1 MSEIDQSSIC
11 PPLIIRPV
19 EKSPIDTITLEDSE
33 DLFAEDKNEDDEPV
47 EVIDENDICQFIE
60 NNDLPNTSLSSLEPD
75 FFQDSQEVK
84 KHEEPVEV
92 IDEDEVSPSIEVVD
106 LDMEKPK
113 KIIKLSEED
122 YEWNNDRS
130 SHFYNITLQKSLPL
144 GIYDKRLTP
153 FKSAFEKEVHRIALE
168 NSKRTRSVARKL
180 NYISNEN
187 STKQKSPVKKS
198 PIKKSSETKEN
209 SPIKKSGE
217 KKDKFPSK
225 KSSETKEKSPSKKS
239 SDKEPKIQ
247 KKTSAFDKEIVK
259 VKFPSKELSEIKDK
273 SPSKSD
279 AAKEPKVQ
287 KKTSEQ
293 EPSEFDKEIQKLVK
307 QKNKSIRSA
316 KRKPKI
322 PSRFE

>member
-19 EKSPIDTITLEDSE
+19 EKSHIDTITLEDSE
-33 DLFAEDKNEDDEPV
+33 DLLAEDKNEDDEPV

-75 FFQDSQEVK
+75 FFQDSQEIK
-84 KHEEPVEV
+84 KHKGDKSVEV
-92 IDEDEVSPSIEVVD
+92 IDEDDICPTIEVVD
-106 LDMEKPK
+106 LDVEKPK
-113 KIIKLSEED
+113 KVIKLVEED

-198 PIKKSSETKEN
+198 PDKKISETKEN

-217 KKDKFPSK
+217 KKN
-225 KSSETKEKSPSKKS
+225 KSPSKKS
-239 SDKEPKIQ
+239 SDKEPKVQ
-247 KKTSAFDKEIVK
+247 KKTSAFDKEILN

-287 KKTSEQ
+287 KKSSEQ

-307 QKNKSIRSA
+307 QKNKNIRGT
-316 KRKPKI
+316 KRVPKK
-322 PSRFE
+322 PSRYGRYSIFE

>member
-60 NNDLPNTSLSSLEPD
+60 NNDLPNTSLSRLEPD
-75 FFQDSQEVK
+75 FFQDSQEIK
-84 KHEEPVEV
+84 KHDKSVEV
-92 IDEDEVSPSIEVVD
+92 IDEYVDISPSIEVVD
-106 LDMEKPK
+106 LDVEKPK
-113 KIIKLSEED
+113 KIIKLVEED
-122 YEWNNDRS
+122 YEWNHDRS

-144 GIYDKRLTP
+144 GIYDKRLKP
-153 FKSAFEKEVHRIALE
+153 FESEFEKEVHKIALE

-180 NYISNEN
+180 DCISKE
-187 STKQKSPVKKS
+187 KSPVKKS
-198 PIKKSSETKEN
+198 SETKEKSPVKKSSETKEN
-209 SPIKKSGE
+209 SPVKKSGE
-217 KKDKFPSK
+217 KKDKF
-225 KSSETKEKSPSKKS
+225 PSKKS

-307 QKNKSIRSA
+307 QKNKNIRGA
-316 KRKPKI
+316 KRVPKKPPRYGI
-322 PSRFE
+322 YSIFE

>member
-19 EKSPIDTITLEDSE
+19 EKSHIDTITLEDSE
-33 DLFAEDKNEDDEPV
+33 DLLAEDKNEDDEPV

-75 FFQDSQEVK
+75 FFQDSQEIK
-84 KHEEPVEV
+84 KHKGDKSVEV
-92 IDEDEVSPSIEVVD
+92 IDEDDICPTIEVVD
-106 LDMEKPK
+106 LDVEKPK

-153 FKSAFEKEVHRIALE
+153 FKSAFEKEVHKIALE

-198 PIKKSSETKEN
+198 PDKKPSETKEN

-217 KKDKFPSK
+217 KKN
-225 KSSETKEKSPSKKS
+225 KSPSKKS
-239 SDKEPKIQ
+239 SDKEPKVQ
-247 KKTSAFDKEIVK
+247 KKTSAFDKEILN

-287 KKTSEQ
+287 KKSSEQ

-307 QKNKSIRSA
+307 QKNKNIRGT
-316 KRKPKI
+316 KRVPKK
-322 PSRFE
+322 PSRYGRYSIFE

>member
-19 EKSPIDTITLEDSE
+19 ETSPIDTITLEDSE
-33 DLFAEDKNEDDEPV
+33 DLFAEDKNEDEEPV

-75 FFQDSQEVK
+75 FFQDSQEIK
-84 KHEEPVEV
+84 KHDKSVEV
-92 IDEDEVSPSIEVVD
+92 IDEYVDISPSIEVVD
-106 LDMEKPK
+106 LDVEKPK
-113 KIIKLSEED
+113 KIIKLVEED

-153 FKSAFEKEVHRIALE
+153 FKSAFEKEVHKIALE

-198 PIKKSSETKEN
+198 PVKKPSETKEN
-209 SPIKKSGE
+209 SPIEKSGE
-217 KKDKFPSK
+217 KKNKFPSK

-239 SDKEPKIQ
+239 SDKKPKVQ
-247 KKTSAFDKEIVK
+247 KKTSAFDKEI
-259 VKFPSKELSEIKDK
+259 LKDK

-307 QKNKSIRSA
+307 QKNKNIGGA
-316 KRKPKI
+316 KRVPKK
-322 PSRFE
+322 PSRYGIYSIFE

>member
-19 EKSPIDTITLEDSE
+19 ETSPIDTITLEDSE
-33 DLFAEDKNEDDEPV
+33 DLFAEDKNEDEEPV

-75 FFQDSQEVK
+75 FFQDSQEIK
-84 KHEEPVEV
+84 KHDKSVEV
-92 IDEDEVSPSIEVVD
+92 IDEYVDISPSIEVVD
-106 LDMEKPK
+106 LDVEKPK
-113 KIIKLSEED
+113 KIIKLVEED

-153 FKSAFEKEVHRIALE
+153 FKSAFEKEVHKIALE

-198 PIKKSSETKEN
+198 PVKKPSETKEN
-209 SPIKKSGE
+209 SPIEKSGE
-217 KKDKFPSK
+217 KKNKFPSK

-239 SDKEPKIQ
+239 SDKEPKVQ
-247 KKTSAFDKEIVK
+247 KKTSAFDKEI
-259 VKFPSKELSEIKDK
+259 LKDK

-287 KKTSEQ
+287 KKSSEQ

-307 QKNKSIRSA
+307 QKNKNIRGA
-316 KRKPKI
+316 KRVPKK
-322 PSRFE
+322 PSRYGIYSIFE

>member
-19 EKSPIDTITLEDSE
+19 ETSPIDTITLEDSE
-33 DLFAEDKNEDDEPV
+33 DLFAEDKNEDEEPV

-153 FKSAFEKEVHRIALE
+153 FKSAFEKEVHKIALE

-198 PIKKSSETKEN
+198 PDKKPSETKEN

-217 KKDKFPSK
+217 KKN
-225 KSSETKEKSPSKKS
+225 KSPSKKS
-239 SDKEPKIQ
+239 SDKEPKVQ
-247 KKTSAFDKEIVK
+247 KKTSAFDKEILN

-287 KKTSEQ
+287 KKSSEQ

-307 QKNKSIRSA
+307 QKNKNIRGT
-316 KRKPKI
+316 KRVPKK
-322 PSRFE
+322 PSRYGRYSIFE

>member
-1 MSEIDQSSIC
+1 M
-11 PPLIIRPV
+11 
-19 EKSPIDTITLEDSE
+19 
-33 DLFAEDKNEDDEPV
+33 
-47 EVIDENDICQFIE
+47 
-60 NNDLPNTSLSSLEPD
+60 EPD
-75 FFQDSQEVK
+75 FFQDSQEIK
-84 KHEEPVEV
+84 KHDKSVEV
-92 IDEDEVSPSIEVVD
+92 IDEYVDISPSIEVVD
-106 LDMEKPK
+106 LDVEKPK

-153 FKSAFEKEVHRIALE
+153 FKSAFEKEVHKIALE

-198 PIKKSSETKEN
+198 PVKKPSETKEN
-209 SPIKKSGE
+209 SPIEKSGE
-217 KKDKFPSK
+217 KKNKFPSK

-239 SDKEPKIQ
+239 SDKEPKVQ

-259 VKFPSKELSEIKDK
+259 VK

-287 KKTSEQ
+287 KKSSEQ

-307 QKNKSIRSA
+307 QKNKNIRGT
-316 KRKPKI
+316 KRVPKK
-322 PSRFE
+322 PSRYGRYSIFE